1 MFENVL
7 SDYAWRQAG
16 RLSMW
21 RSLQLWLLRGQ
32 RLNLVDALEEARAK
46 NNPKQV
52 DRILTMLVQTDMRI
66 AKHEAKNPQGT

>member
-1 MFENVL
+1 MLGGKQE
-7 SDYAWRQAG
+7 